1 MEYACHYCG
10 RTNGRP
16 TRDHKVPKVF
26 GGLLLGLENIVPCCQ
41 MCNVIKCSRHYG
53 MFVALFGEFLEQYGE
68 QYQAK
73 DPDDP
78 RQIRQMN
85 KKFAS
90 WLREQNAPH
99 FESANTPVDGRSPRA
114 GPPVRPGQE
123 ASEQ

>member
-53 MFVALFGEFLEQYGE
+53 MFVALFGEFLEEHGE
-68 QYQAK
+68 QYRGK
-73 DPDDP
+73 NPD
-78 RQIRQMN
+78 RARHIRQMHR
-85 KKFAS
+85 KFAA
-90 WLREQNAPH
+90 WLRKQDAPH
-99 FESANTPVDGRSPRA
+99 DESAATPSGSRGPRV
-114 GPPVRPGQE
+114 GPLVRPGQE